1 MIKFIVGFSVALL
14 LIIGAGVYFIGFGQG
29 PRDLGIKYSVADSE
43 AARNKVGTEVV
54 AIRQGDNKNDFTLE
68 GKKIAEFTMDS
79 KELSANSGNRSWKNY
94 PLKNVQIKISDDG
107 TIEGSAT
114 LVIAKGLP
122 YAMALG
128 YSEEQ
133 IKNAM
138 TKYNLPQFEVPFY
151 VRGKGEVINDKVTV
165 DAQTI
170 EIGKV
175 SIPASIVS
183 QVNSEA
189 KKVLE
194 DIIHKHSSSFHAESV
209 TFANG
214 KMNFKGTVADKEYV
228 IVNN

>member
-1 MIKFIVGFSVALL
+1 MIKFIVGFSVAILL
-14 LIIGAGVYFIGFGQG
+14 VIGAGAYFIGIGQG
-29 PRDLGIKYSVADSE
+29 PRNLGIKYTTADSE
-43 AARNKVGTEVV
+43 AARKKVGTEIV
-54 AIRQGDNKNDFTLE
+54 AIKPEDSKSDFTLE
-68 GKKIAEFTMDS
+68 GKKSAEFSMDS
-79 KELSANSGNRSWKNY
+79 QELSAHTGNRPWKNY
-94 PLKNVQIKISDDG
+94 PLKNVQIKIGDDG

-122 YAMALG
+122 YALALG

-133 IKNAM
+133 VKNAM
-138 TKYNLPQFEVPFY
+138 AKYNIPPVEVPFY
-151 VRGKGEVINDKVTV
+151 VKGKGEVINDKVTV

-175 SIPASIVS
+175 NIPANIVS

-189 KKVLE
+189 KTVLE
-194 DIIHKHSSSFHAESV
+194 DIIQKHSSAFHAESV

>member
-14 LIIGAGVYFIGFGQG
+14 LIIGAGAYFIGFGQG